1 MRSSLKLSC
10 WLVAR
15 SLGLALF
22 FIATLHGAAAERQA
36 LHGHVPAAVAHFNL
50 QPTGELPATKSLQ
63 LAIGLPLRN
72 EAALDDLLR
81 QIYDPASPNFRHYLT
96 PEQFTAQFGPTEQ
109 DYQAV
114 IDFAKANGLT
124 VTGMHPNR
132 VVLDVSGSVDNIEKI
147 FHVTLR
153 TYRHPLEARDFYAPD
168 VEPSLELTVPILQ
181 VGGLNNYSLPHSSLR
196 VKAIAPATRVTP
208 NSGSG
213 PGNTYMGN
221 DFRAAYVPGVTL
233 NGGGQSVA
241 LVQFDGY
248 VSNDVAAYLKDAG
261 LTNYPV
267 SLTNVPV
274 NGGVSV
280 PGGGNGEVCL
290 DIEMVLSMAPAVSKV
305 YVYEAPNG
313 TTTWST
319 MLSRIANDNLAKQIS
334 SSWSG
339 GSPDAAADGI
349 FKQMAAQ
356 GQSFY
361 CASGDYDAFTGSIPF
376 LLDDTNITL
385 VGGTSLTTTGPGGSY
400 VSESVWNERTA
411 NPNGGDWGSSGG
423 ISQTYSIPSWQQ
435 GINMATNQGSTTKR
449 NMPDVALTAQNVFI
463 VADTNQQ
470 ENAAGTSCAAPLWAG
485 FTALMNQQAALAG
498 RPSVGFINPAIY
510 AIGPGPNYASDFH
523 DTTAGDNTWSGS
535 PSKFYAVPGYDLC
548 TGWGTPNGQNL
559 INAMAGPPDTLV
571 ITPASGFAATGV
583 AGGPFDVTSLNLSLT
598 NSSGASLDWSLASTS
613 PWLDVSPASG
623 TLGVGGHTTVTADLN
638 SAAAGTAAGTY
649 FANVWFTNETS
660 GVVQLR
666 QFTLQVLSPLAVS
679 PGSGFVATGP
689 VGGPFVVSAQDFSL
703 TNLGTSALNWGVV
716 NTSLWLNASS
726 GGGTL
731 APGGQAS
738 LTVSLTPAATN
749 LAMGIYNASV
759 IVTNQYGGPVVL
771 SFAFL
776 PGEPLVQN
784 GGFETGDFTGW
795 SLAGD
800 AGTVDFVANSSS
812 ISGLAPHAGTYF
824 AAFGEISVQ
833 AYLSQTVPTA
843 VGQLYRLS
851 LWLDSASNP
860 AHGHPTTPNE
870 FSVAWNG
877 ITLFDKVNIGRTGWT
892 NLQFTV
898 KATSPGTLL
907 EIGGRDD
914 PYYLGLDD
922 VSVNPVPVPVF
933 QTLITTNS
941 TFKFSWNALTGV
953 RYQVEYNTNLVQG
966 NWINLGNPITASGN
980 TVTVTDTN
988 AITSS
993 PQRYYRLQVL
1003 F

>member
-1 MRSSLKLSC
+1 MRFTLRFPC
-10 WLVAR
+10 WLVVR
-15 SLGLALF
+15 CVGLALF
-22 FIATLHGAAAERQA
+22 FGATDHGVTAERQA
-36 LHGHVPAAVAHFNL
+36 LHGHVPAAVARFNL

-81 QIYDPASPNFRHYLT
+81 QIYDPASPRFHQYLT
-96 PEQFTAQFGPTEQ
+96 PAQFTAQFGPTEL

-124 VTGMHPNR
+124 VTGTHPNR
-132 VVLDVSGSVDNIEKI
+132 VVLDVSGSVADIERA
-147 FHVTLR
+147 FHVTLH
-153 TYRHPLEARDFYAPD
+153 TYRHPREARQFFAPD
-168 VEPSLELTVPILQ
+168 VEPSVDLAVPILQ
-181 VGGLNNYSLPHSSLR
+181 VGGLNNYSLPHSTLR
-196 VKAIAPATRVTP
+196 VKAIAPTARVTP

-213 PGNTYMGN
+213 PGSTYMGN

-233 NGGGQSVA
+233 NGSGQSVA

-248 VSNDVAAYLKDAG
+248 VSNDIAAYLKDAG

-313 TTTWST
+313 GTTWST

-349 FKQMAAQ
+349 FKQMAVQ

-361 CASGDYDAFTGSIPF
+361 CASGDYDAFNGSIPF

-400 VSESVWNERTA
+400 VSESVWNERTP

-423 ISQTYSIPSWQQ
+423 ISQTYTIPGWQQ
-435 GINMATNQGSTTKR
+435 GISMTANLGSTTMR

-485 FTALMNQQAALAG
+485 FTALMNQQAALAS
-498 RPSVGFINPAIY
+498 RPSIGFINPAIY
-510 AIGPGPNYASDFH
+510 AIGQGANYTSDFH
-523 DTTAGDNTWSGS
+523 DTTTGDNTWSGS
-535 PSKFYAVPGYDLC
+535 PSKFFAVSGYDLC
-548 TGWGTPNGQNL
+548 TGWGSPNGQNL
-559 INAMAGPPDTLV
+559 INALAGPPDTLV
-571 ITPASGFAATGV
+571 ITPVSGFAASGV
-583 AGGPFDVTSLNLSLT
+583 AGGPFDVTNLNFSLT
-598 NSSGASLDWSLASTS
+598 NSSAASLDWSLANTS
-613 PWLDVSPASG
+613 PWRGVAPASG
-623 TLGVGGHTTVTADLN
+623 TRGVGGQNTVTANLN
-638 SAAAGTAAGTY
+638 SAAAGLPAGTY
-649 FANVWFTNETS
+649 FANVWFTNQTS

-679 PGSGFVATGP
+679 PASGFVAIGP
-689 VGGPFVVSAQDFSL
+689 VGGPFVVSAQGFSL

-726 GGGTL
+726 SGGNL
-731 APGGQAS
+731 AAGGEAS
-738 LTVSLTPAATN
+738 LTVSLAPAATN

-759 IVTNQYGGPVVL
+759 IITNQHGGPAVL
-771 SFAFL
+771 SFALL

-795 SLAGD
+795 TLAGD
-800 AGTVDFVANSSS
+800 GGAVDFVGNSSS
-812 ISGLAPHAGTYF
+812 ISGLAPHTGSYY

-843 VGQLYRLS
+843 VNQLYRLS

-860 AHGHPTTPNE
+860 ARGHATTPNE

-877 ITLFDKVNIGRTGWT
+877 ITLFDQVNIGRTGWT
-892 NLQFTV
+892 NLQFTI
-898 KATSPGTLL
+898 KATSPDTVLQ
-907 EIGGRDD
+907 IGGRDD

-922 VSVNPVPVPVF
+922 ISVNPVPVPVF
-933 QTLITTNS
+933 QTLIKTNS

-953 RYQVEYNTNLVQG
+953 KYQVQYNTNLVQG
-966 NWINLGNPITASGN
+966 NWTNLGNPIIAAGN
-980 TVTVTDTN
+980 TVTVSDTN
-988 AITSS
+988 AIASS

-1003 F
+1003 Y

>member
-1 MRSSLKLSC
+1 MRFRLRFPF
-10 WLVAR
+10 R
-15 SLGLALF
+15 SLVSSIGVALLLG
-22 FIATLHGAAAERQA
+22 ATYPGAAAERQA
-36 LHGHVPAAVAHFNL
+36 LHGHVPAAVARFHL
-50 QPTGELPATKSLQ
+50 EPTGEMPATKDIK

-81 QIYDPASPNFRHYLT
+81 QIYDPASPKFHQYLT
-96 PEQFTAQFGPTEQ
+96 PEQFTAQFGPTAQ

-114 IDFAKANGLT
+114 IDFAQASGLT
-124 VTGMHPNR
+124 VTGMHRNR
-132 VVLDVSGSVDNIEKI
+132 VVLDVSGSVADIERV
-147 FHVTLR
+147 FHATLH
-153 TYRHPLEARDFYAPD
+153 TYRHPQEARDFYAPD
-168 VEPSLELTVPILQ
+168 VEPSVDLAVPILQ
-181 VGGLNNYSLPHSSLR
+181 VSGLNNYSLPRSSLR
-196 VKAIAPATRVTP
+196 VEAITAAAGATP

-213 PGNTYMGN
+213 PGSTYMGK
-221 DFRAAYVPGVTL
+221 DFRTAYVPGVSL
-233 NGGGQSVA
+233 YGSGQNVA

-248 VSNDVAAYLKDAG
+248 VSNDIATYLKDAG

-290 DIEMVLSMAPAVSKV
+290 DIEMVLSMAPAVSKI

-313 TTTWST
+313 STSWST

-334 SSWSG
+334 CSWSG
-339 GSPDAAADGI
+339 GSPDAAVDGI

-385 VGGTSLTTTGPGGSY
+385 VGGTALTTTGPGGAY
-400 VSESVWNERTA
+400 VSESVWNERTP
-411 NPNGGDWGSSGG
+411 NPSGGDWGSSGG
-423 ISQTYSIPSWQQ
+423 ISSTYAIPGWQQ
-435 GINMATNQGSTTKR
+435 GISMTANQGSTTKR

-470 ENAAGTSCAAPLWAG
+470 EIASGTSCAAPLWAG
-485 FTALMNQQAALAG
+485 FTALVNQQAAAAG
-498 RPSVGFINPAIY
+498 RPSVGFINPAVY
-510 AIGPGPNYASDFH
+510 AIGQGANYASDFY

-535 PSKFYAVPGYDLC
+535 PGKFYAVAGYDLC

-559 INAMAGPPDTLV
+559 INALAGPVDPLV
-571 ITPASGFAATGV
+571 ISPVSGFAASGV
-583 AGGPFDVTSLNLSLT
+583 AGGPFDVASLNFSLT
-598 NSSGASLDWSLASTS
+598 NSSAAALDWSLANTS
-613 PWLDVSPASG
+613 PWLDVSPGSG
-623 TLGVGGHTTVTADLN
+623 TLAAGAHTTVMANLG
-638 SAAAGTAAGTY
+638 SAAAGLAAGAY
-649 FANVWFTNETS
+649 SADVWFTNQTT

-679 PGSGFVATGP
+679 PADGFTATGP
-689 VGGPFVVSAQDFSL
+689 VGGPFSPSAQDYSL
-703 TNLGTSALNWGVV
+703 TNLGTSALNWGIV

-726 GGGTL
+726 DGGAL
-731 APGGQAS
+731 APAGQAS
-738 LTVSLTPAATN
+738 FTVSLTSAANN
-749 LAMGIYNASV
+749 LAMGIYTASV
-759 IVTNQYGGPVVL
+759 IITNQHGGPVVL
-771 SFAFL
+771 SFALL

-795 SLAGD
+795 TLTGD
-800 AGTVDFVANSSS
+800 GGTVDFVGNSSS
-812 ISGLAPHAGTYF
+812 VSGLAPHTGNYY
-824 AAFGEISVQ
+824 AAFGEISAQ

-843 VGQLYRLS
+843 VNQLYRLS
-851 LWLDSASNP
+851 LWLDSAANP
-860 AHGHPTTPNE
+860 ARGHLTTPNE

-877 ITLFDKVNIGRTGWT
+877 ITLFDKVNVGRTGWT

-898 KATSPGTLL
+898 KATGPDTVLQ
-907 EIGGRDD
+907 IGGRDD

-933 QTLITTNS
+933 QSLIKTNS
-941 TFKFSWNALTGV
+941 TFKFSWNALAGV
-953 RYQVEYNTNLVQG
+953 RYQVQYNTNLVQG
-966 NWINLGNPITASGN
+966 NWINLGNPITAAGN
-980 TVTVTDTN
+980 SITVSDTN
-988 AITSS
+988 AIVSS
-993 PQRYYRLQVL
+993 PQRYYRLQVV